1 MPADA
6 RTAQAWTLSTS
17 ANVLADL
24 FHQCRVKKP
33 SNAVQWSC
41 NRGFTR
47 TRLAPVLSAIR
58 RRAERT
64 ASLSRS
70 TKSSHTIKVITMS
83 EETALPVFHS
93 VNDVAKSLQISTE
106 AARRLLDSQPDGIVV
121 RLGHSEKRHKRRY
134 YTLRI
139 SEANFNLLV
148 KQKSERP
155 EVSQ

>member
-1 MPADA
+1 
-6 RTAQAWTLSTS
+6 
-17 ANVLADL
+17 
-24 FHQCRVKKP
+24 
-33 SNAVQWSC
+33 
-41 NRGFTR
+41 
-47 TRLAPVLSAIR
+47 
-58 RRAERT
+58 
-64 ASLSRS
+64 
-70 TKSSHTIKVITMS
+70 MS
-83 EETALPVFHS
+83 EESALPVFHS